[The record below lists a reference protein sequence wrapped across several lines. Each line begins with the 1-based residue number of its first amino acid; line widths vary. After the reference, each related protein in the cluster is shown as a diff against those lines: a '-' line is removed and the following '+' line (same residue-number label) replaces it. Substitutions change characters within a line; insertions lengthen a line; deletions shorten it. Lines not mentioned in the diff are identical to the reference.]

1 MIIAG
6 TGRAGTSFLV
16 RYLSAL
22 GLETEID
29 RSGLAQWDAHA
40 KAGYESMP
48 VVTPAE
54 QLPYVIKCPWLNQ
67 FVEQVLAQQDQV
79 IDVVVIPMR
88 DLVESAASR
97 VILEMRTIHEG
108 AKWMA
113 DFDETWELWGT
124 TPGGLVYSLN
134 PLDQARILAVG
145 FHRLVHRLT
154 EADIPIVF
162 VEFPRLISDAD
173 YLFGKLR
180 SFLPATVTAEVAR
193 SAHGKL
199 AHIEDV
205 RTETELSSAA
215 SNVVSGAKHSDLEH
229 LDQIAIRRELK
240 RLRAACAEQESALA
254 TMRRESDELGAAL
267 ETEREAHAAAYAM
280 WETMRYE
287 RDALLGERGIL
298 FGERATLLNELEA
311 VRQVS
316 RSRSW
321 RLTAPL
327 REATNMIRS
336 LMARWLP

>member
-1 MIIAG
+1 
-6 TGRAGTSFLV
+6 
-16 RYLSAL
+16 
-22 GLETEID
+22 
-29 RSGLAQWDAHA
+29 
-40 KAGYESMP
+40 
-48 VVTPAE
+48 
-54 QLPYVIKCPWLNQ
+54 
-67 FVEQVLAQQDQV
+67 
-79 IDVVVIPMR
+79 
-88 DLVESAASR
+88 
-97 VILEMRTIHEG
+97 
-108 AKWMA
+108 MA

-134 PLDQARILAVG
+134 PLDQARLLAVG

-193 SAHGKL
+193 SAHGQL
-199 AHIEDV
+199 AHIEAV
-205 RTETELSSAA
+205 RTETELGSAA

-254 TMRRESDELGAAL
+254 TMRRERDELGAAL
-267 ETEREAHAAAYAM
+267 ETEREARAAAYAM
-280 WETMRYE
+280 RETMRYE
-287 RDALLGERGIL
+287 RDALLGERGTL
-298 FGERATLLNELEA
+298 FGERATLLNELDA
-311 VRQVS
+311 VRQVF

-327 REATNMIRS
+327 REAANMIRS